1 MTNNS
6 RRILLSMLTTA
17 SITAAWAIPPRT
29 TPYLFTQPDGTKL
42 EVKISGAPRNHQ
54 YTLAETDIPL
64 VRDGETFFFAKLDN
78 SGNVVSSGIEAAPV
92 ANLSAEARS
101 YVASLNVEEIREA
114 TRRAI
119 NAETLRQQANKAALA
134 PVPSRAATVFPSQG
148 VVKGIAILVEYSDVE
163 FTVDDPYTHFYNMLN
178 EEGYSDFG
186 GTGSAR
192 DYFISNSN
200 GAFQPQFDV
209 YGPVTLPHNR
219 AYYGG
224 NVGGSDQRP
233 EQMAIHACQALDDII
248 DFSEYDF
255 DKDGLI
261 DNVFIYFA
269 GYGEAVSGAPAE
281 CIWPHSWDIDYAS
294 GRYPAKDRT
303 FDGKRLNHYAC
314 GNEIEYNPYG
324 ESAPDGIGT
333 FVHEFS
339 HVLGLPDLY
348 CTDGSTH
355 ATPGLWSVLD
365 QGCFNNSSRT
375 PVGYSAYE
383 RYFLGWLD
391 PIEVTEPMTLELY
404 PITQSNS
411 ALKITSPAN
420 PDEYFLLETREQ
432 EGWDANIYGR
442 GLLVW
447 HIDYDYTSWMYNVVN
462 NTANHLR
469 VDIVRADKSSEYT
482 AFSLS
487 NDPFPGKG
495 TSYKTLTSE
504 KYPDYNFFTGT
515 SSFGF
520 GKEVDYPI
528 TNIIRALKSK
538 GGYVSMDIAGG
549 KEITGVEIVG
559 DDSET
564 APVELFD
571 LNGRPVSSTKP
582 APGLYLRRKGDKVEK
597 ISIR

>member
-1 MTNNS
+1 MTNNCKKT
-6 RRILLSMLTTA
+6 LLSMLAAA

-42 EVKISGAPRNHQ
+42 EVMISGAPRQHQ
-54 YTLAETDIPL
+54 YTLAETDLPL
-64 VRDGETFFFAKLDN
+64 VREGETFFFAKLDN

-101 YVASLNVEEIREA
+101 YVASLNVAEIREA

-119 NAETLRQQANKAALA
+119 SAQTELELANKAALA
-134 PVPSRAATVFPSQG
+134 SIPSRAATVFPSQG
-148 VVKGIAILVEYSDVE
+148 VVKGIAILVEYTDVE

-178 EEGYSDFG
+178 QEGYSDFG

-200 GAFQPQFDV
+200 GAFQPKFDV

-224 NVGGSDQRP
+224 NVGGSDQRA

-248 DFSEYDF
+248 DFSQYDY

-261 DNVFIYFA
+261 DNVFIYYA
-269 GYGEAVSGAPAE
+269 GYGEAVSGAPSE
-281 CIWPHSWDIDYAS
+281 CVWPHSWDLDYAGS
-294 GRYPAKDRT
+294 KYPAKSRT

-324 ESAPDGIGT
+324 ESGPDGIGT

-348 CTDGSTH
+348 CTSGDLSNE
-355 ATPGLWSVLD
+355 TPGLWSVLD

-375 PVGYSAYE
+375 PIGYSAYE
-383 RYFLGWLD
+383 RYYLGWLE
-391 PIEVTEPMTLELY
+391 PTEVTEPMTLDLY
-404 PITQSNS
+404 PITSSNT
-411 ALKITSPAN
+411 ALKITSPSN
-420 PDEYFLLETREQ
+420 PDEYFLIETREQ
-432 EGWDANIYGR
+432 EGWDTYINGR

-447 HIDYDYTSWMYNVVN
+447 HIDYDYSYWMQNVVN
-462 NTANHLR
+462 NNDNHLR
-469 VDIVRADKSSEYT
+469 VDLLRADKSKDYSS
-482 AFSLS
+482 FSLS
-487 NDPFPGKG
+487 NDPFPGRSN
-495 TSYKTLTSE
+495 TYRTLTSD
-504 KYPDYNFFTGT
+504 KYPAYNFYSG

-520 GKEVDYPI
+520 GKEVEYPLTKI
-528 TNIIRALKSK
+528 TRALKSR

-549 KEITGVEIVG
+549 AEVNGVEDVIADPG
-559 DDSET
+559 T
-564 APVELFD
+564 APAELFD
-571 LNGRPVSSTKP
+571 LNGRPIDSTKP
-582 APGLYLRRKGDKVEK
+582 APGIYLRRQGDKVEK